1 MDSDKWRVVGG
12 GWRVVSGGW
21 SGWWVVGVVW
31 GWLDCICSLE
41 CVVYGL
47 SRHSP
52 GCKILHF
59 PILRKF
65 YCKEKCKMAGWF
77 YCKFTNPGDDVRLP
91 SLHRSGGYTR
101 ARA

>member
-47 SRHSP
+47 I
-52 GCKILHF
+52 KQTF
-59 PILRKF
+59 
-65 YCKEKCKMAGWF
+65 AGM
-77 YCKFTNPGDDVRLP
+77 
-91 SLHRSGGYTR
+91 
-101 ARA
+101 